1 MAFLLGHLQKMFDVI
16 IIDSPPILPA
26 SDALLISP
34 HADGVIL
41 VVKEGLLNREVVQK
55 AVEQLNLAQANIL
68 GVVLNDVDVKKQGY
82 SSYYHKYYSEYYGE
96 KA

>member
-1 MAFLLGHLQKMFDVI
+1 
-16 IIDSPPILPA
+16 
-26 SDALLISP
+26 
-34 HADGVIL
+34 
-41 VVKEGLLNREVVQK
+41 
-55 AVEQLNLAQANIL
+55 VEQLNLAQANIL